1 MLPILGVCEN
11 PDLDEG
17 FVEEMRIEGVSCLLS
32 LRHEHGM
39 SRALYHRIQL
49 VPGLELVDDGTRR
62 LLARRTSYRWAYPV
76 KTSTET

>member
-17 FVEEMRIEGVSCLLS
+17 FVEQMRIEGVSCLLS
-32 LRHEHGM
+32 LRYKHGV
-39 SRALYHRIQL
+39 SCALYHRIQL
-49 VPGLELVDDGTRR
+49 VPGPELVDDGTWRF
-62 LLARRTSYRWAYPV
+62 LVRRTSYRWAYPV